1 MILGVRACIS
11 LSGIRSRTRQT
22 HRTPESWELETE
34 LALVTQAAKLV
45 EEGVRPTATY
55 PVIAALASQG
65 FSAKRCCRILRQEG
79 KMRLAK

>member
-1 MILGVRACIS
+1 
-11 LSGIRSRTRQT
+11 
-22 HRTPESWELETE
+22 LETE

-79 KMRLAK
+79 KCGSRSEHLLRGRPRSVASQATELHKCNWHHSI